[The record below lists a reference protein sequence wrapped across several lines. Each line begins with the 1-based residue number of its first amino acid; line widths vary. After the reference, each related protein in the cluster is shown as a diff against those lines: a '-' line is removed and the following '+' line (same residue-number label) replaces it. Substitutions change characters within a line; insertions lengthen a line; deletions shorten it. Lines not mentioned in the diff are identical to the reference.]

1 MGIRGRL
8 SAAWRRRRPALGPH
22 EFEVR
27 MYLPNQTPA
36 MGVVQ
41 GVPHVVTPT
50 PTSRCARDD
59 CGRPQSDPIHRLPA
73 D

>member
-1 MGIRGRL
+1 MGIRGSL
-8 SAAWRRRRPALGPH
+8 SAAWRRRRAGLAPH

-36 MGVVQ
+36 MGVIQ